1 MTTPR
6 LLLVASAGGHWVQL
20 SRLAAAFEGFDA
32 QYVTTLKGARAPCGE
47 RSVAVVRDGS
57 QTDPVGLLVMFAQL
71 FFIVLKFRPS
81 TIVTT
86 GAAPGV
92 FAVRLGKLLGART
105 VWIDSIANSEK
116 LSLSGR
122 LVRKHVD
129 LCLTQWPH
137 LTDAYPDVQCFGS
150 VI

>member
-1 MTTPR
+1 MA
-6 LLLVASAGGHWVQL
+6 LVI
-20 SRLAAAFEGFDA
+20 
-32 QYVTTLKGARAPCGE
+32 
-47 RSVAVVRDGS
+47 
-57 QTDPVGLLVMFAQL
+57 MFAQL
-71 FFIVLKFRPS
+71 LFIVLKFRPS

-105 VWIDSIANSEK
+105 VWIDSIANSEE

-122 LVRKHVD
+122 LVRRHVD

-137 LTDAYPDVQCFGS
+137 LADADPDVQCFGS

>member
-1 MTTPR
+1 
-6 LLLVASAGGHWVQL
+6 
-20 SRLAAAFEGFDA
+20 
-32 QYVTTLKGARAPCGE
+32 
-47 RSVAVVRDGS
+47 VRDGS
-57 QTDPVGLLVMFAQL
+57 QTDPVALVIMFAQL
-71 FFIVLKFRPS
+71 LFIVLKFRPS

-105 VWIDSIANSEK
+105 VWIDSIANSEE

>member
-1 MTTPR
+1 MLQPSQGLR
-6 LLLVASAGGHWVQL
+6 IK
-20 SRLAAAFEGFDA
+20 SRN
-32 QYVTTLKGARAPCGE
+32 
-47 RSVAVVRDGS
+47 RSV
-57 QTDPVGLLVMFAQL
+57 
-71 FFIVLKFRPS
+71 
-81 TIVTT
+81 
-86 GAAPGV
+86 
-92 FAVRLGKLLGART
+92 KLAGART